1 MKFSISLI
9 YFFSFSKDQLIL
21 WGGLF
26 GFLSFLGLVVYCRR
40 KDFYV
45 LEGSNP
51 CAKCLG
57 LKPREGEEADEEKP
71 IKT

>member
-1 MKFSISLI
+1 M
-9 YFFSFSKDQLIL
+9 L

-26 GFLSFLGLVVYCRR
+26 GFLSFLGIVVYCRR

-45 LEGSNP
+45 LEGGNP

-57 LKPREGEEADEEKP
+57 MKPKELLDDEEKP
-71 IKT
+71 IRT